1 MAHHFVSGEG
11 ALWAQRNG
19 PNTIPVY
26 LGCHQL
32 GDVDQ
37 PEGDVELIYCP
48 DESGPSRF
56 KTVGS
61 LQGAAGAITTSVTT
75 DITDSLDELERAKCP
90 FTLFVHMSKSGRK
103 DVFTNYDRTFVFTNV
118 RITSRGL
125 SNLVARTPDD
135 NGRTEQS
142 FDLSAEA
149 LMRLFTPTLTQVSVT
164 EYSAINDITFCND
177 ERCRTD
183 EDTAQD
189 YCELGFAVTDAGDA
203 SPTSAATVIYTTTG
217 GSWTYTAADPF
228 ATDEDISGVECFALG
243 RDTTRV
249 VVARGEAD
257 GANPAEI
264 AYSDDNGAT
273 WTNVNVDAGAGTT
286 FVPARLSLFALDR
299 NNIYAG
305 LNNGY
310 IYKSTDACLSWTAVE
325 SASIHSGAWNVIH
338 FVDSNVGWVG
348 GASNVIAKTV
358 DGATSWSTVTGPTAM
373 AGNAVTCLFVLDRNR
388 VWVGYDSGNL
398 YYTIDG
404 GTTWSE
410 RAFTGSGVGQVR
422 DIQFWNDN
430 LGYLATNN
438 ASPVGA
444 IHWTI
449 DGGYSW
455 NALTTPTNAGLNRV
469 YICDEWTVYG
479 CGEVYSGTGYIVK
492 GIV

>member
-19 PNTIPVY
+19 PNTQPIY

-37 PEGDVELIYCP
+37 PEGDLELIYCP
-48 DESGPSRF
+48 DASGPSKF

-75 DITDSLDELERAKCP
+75 DVTDELDELERAKCA

-103 DVFTNYDRTFVFTNV
+103 DVFTNYDRTFVLTEV

-135 NGRTEQS
+135 NGRAEQT
-142 FDLSAEA
+142 FDLSSED
-149 LMRLFTPTLTQVSVT
+149 LLRLFTPTLTQVSIT

-189 YCELGFAVTDAGDA
+189 YCQLGFAVTDAGDA
-203 SPTSAATVIYTTTG
+203 SPTSAATVIYTTNG

-228 ATDEDISGVECFALG
+228 AADEDISSVECFALS
-243 RDTTRV
+243 RDSTRV
-249 VVARGEAD
+249 IVARGEAD

-273 WTNVNVDAGAGTT
+273 WTNVNVDSGAGTT
-286 FVPARLSLFALDR
+286 YVPSRFGLFAYDR
-299 NNIYAG
+299 NAIFAG

-310 IYKSTDACLSWTAVE
+310 IYKSADAGLTWTAIE
-325 SASIHSGAWNVIH
+325 SATIHSGAWNAIQ
-338 FVDSNVGWVG
+338 FVDENVGWAV

-358 DGATSWSTVTGPTAM
+358 DGGSSWSTITGPTAM
-373 AGNAVTCLFVLDRNR
+373 AANNAISLYVFDRNR
-388 VWVGYDSGNL
+388 VWVGYSSGNL
-398 YYTIDG
+398 YYTLDG

-410 RAFTGSGVGQVR
+410 RAFTGSGVGEVR
-422 DIQFWNDN
+422 DIKFYNES
-430 LGYLATNN
+430 LGFMATNN
-438 ASPVGA
+438 ASPVGTVQ
-444 IHWTI
+444 WTI

-455 NALTTPTNAGLNRV
+455 DSLTTPTNAGLNSLFV
-469 YICDEWTVYG
+469 CDEWNIYG
-479 CGEVYSGTGYIVK
+479 CGEVYSGTGFIVK
-492 GIV
+492 GTV